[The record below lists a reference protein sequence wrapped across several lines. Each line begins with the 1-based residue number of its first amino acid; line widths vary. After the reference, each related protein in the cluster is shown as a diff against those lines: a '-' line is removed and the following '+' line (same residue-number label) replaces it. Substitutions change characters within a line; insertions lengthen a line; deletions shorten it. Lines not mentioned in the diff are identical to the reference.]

1 MKLTSGSTRQYYI
14 ARITIFFFI
23 ITLIAGMV
31 GCDLPPAEIWDW
43 YDLHA
48 ITYNLRRSYLLMNN
62 LDSYTPGYIELAS
75 DTANYGKGW
84 EPIGAYGEPFIGN
97 FNGLGHEIRDLFIN
111 RIDENEVGLF
121 GLVDEG
127 GVINN
132 VGIVDATIAGK
143 QHIGCLVGKNLG
155 TVTNSYSR
163 GNVINGDEFVPSVK
177 YMLVISSTAGGWV
190 SNPTERILMYDA
202 GMVVSL
208 VATPN
213 SGYQF
218 VNWTGDVSTIADV
231 NAVTT
236 TITMNDNYSITANF
250 EQMLTEQ
257 SIPTLSSTV
266 GGSVATPSEGIFCC
280 DFGMV
285 NATVAGNNHIGCL
298 VEKNLSTLTD
308 SYLTGNVAG
317 DQYVGGLV
325 GLNEGTITNSY
336 YNYDEV
342 LINGENIITI
352 GALFGEDFE
361 QWLANGKFLNVN
373 QRLSQENGFYV
384 INTVSDFKELLAFG
398 QNGYLKF
405 RLTNDLDLS
414 NENNFYIPY
423 LAGEFDGSGH
433 EISNLSFNFEFMS
446 QVGLFGYLAFGGRI
460 TQLGVVNLD
469 VTATYRVGGVVG
481 ENDGTVSNSHSSG
494 NVAGDDYI
502 GGLVGY
508 NRKGTV
514 INSYSTSSVAGSFSV
529 GGVVGGNDGTMSNS
543 YSSGNVNGDQYVGGV
558 VGYNC
563 RGFMSNSY
571 SIASVSGFFSIGGLV
586 GVNEDTVTNSYSSG
600 SVTGEQYVGGLVGTN
615 KNTVTNSY
623 SMDSTSGDQ
632 YVGGLVGL
640 NDGTT
645 TTSYSSGSVTGVQYV
660 GGLVG
665 INKDTVTDS
674 HSIGNVTGSSG
685 VGGLVG
691 INDGNARNSY
701 FAGSVAGE
709 WDIGGIVGTNYGT
722 VRNSHSTGSVTGNNY
737 VGGIVG
743 GNDGIVTYS
752 HSTGSVTGMWDVGGL
767 MGSNSGTV
775 TNSYSTGSV
784 SGSSITSGLVAMNG
798 ADGTVSDS
806 FSVGSVAGSYYI
818 GGLVA
823 VNFGAVSNSYAA
835 GKVTGDEYVGGL
847 VGVNWGGNVSNSFW
861 DTKTSGQVTSAG
873 GTGKTTTEMQELGT
887 FTLAAWDICAV
898 APGATNPSCTWN
910 IVYKQTY
917 PFLSWQ
923 YAF

>member
-1 MKLTSGSTRQYYI
+1 MKITSGSTKQHHVV
-14 ARITIFFFI
+14 RITIF
-23 ITLIAGMV
+23 LVLVAVIAGMV
-31 GCDLPPAEIWDW
+31 GCDLPPAEIRDW

-48 ITYNLRRSYLLMNN
+48 VIFNLRRSYLLMND
-62 LDSYTPGYIELAS
+62 LDSTTLGYIELAS
-75 DTANYGKGW
+75 DTANDGKGW
-84 EPIGAYGEPFIGN
+84 EPIGARGEPFTGN
-97 FNGLGHEIRDLFIN
+97 FDGLGYEIRDLFSD
-111 RIDENEVGLF
+111 RPDEDEVGLF

-127 GVINN
+127 GVIKN
-132 VGIVDATIAGK
+132 VGIVDATISGK
-143 QHIGCLVGKNLG
+143 HHIGCLVGKNLG

-163 GNVINGDEFVPSVK
+163 GNVINGDEFMPSIR
-177 YMLVISSTAGGWV
+177 YMLVISSTAGGSV
-190 SNPTERILMYDA
+190 TTPTERILMYDA
-202 GMVVSL
+202 GTVVGL
-208 VATPN
+208 VATPV

-231 NAVTT
+231 NAVST

-250 EQMLTEQ
+250 EQILTEQ
-257 SIPTLSSTV
+257 SILTISSTA
-266 GGSVATPSEGIFCC
+266 GGSVATPSEGIFFC
-280 DFGMV
+280 DFVMV
-285 NATVAGNNHIGCL
+285 NATVAGNNYIGCL
-298 VEKNLSTLTD
+298 VEKNLGTVTN

-325 GLNEGTITNSY
+325 GVNEGTITNSY

-352 GALFGEDFE
+352 GALLGADFE

-373 QRLSQENGFYV
+373 QRLSQENGSYV

-398 QNGYLKF
+398 QDGSLKF

-414 NENNFYIPY
+414 NETNFYIPY

-433 EISNLSFNFEFMS
+433 EISNLSFNFDFIS
-446 QVGLFGYLAFGGRI
+446 QVGLFGYLASGGKI
-460 TQLGVVNLD
+460 TQVGVGNLD

-481 ENDGTVSNSHSSG
+481 ENDGTVSNSYSSG
-494 NVAGDDYI
+494 NLAGDDYI

-514 INSYSTSSVAGSFSV
+514 SNSYSTSSVVGSFAV
-529 GGVVGGNDGTMSNS
+529 GGVVGGNDGTVRNS
-543 YSSGNVNGDQYVGGV
+543 YSSGNVIGDEYVGGV
-558 VGYNC
+558 VGYNWK
-563 RGFMSNSY
+563 GAVSNSY
-571 SIASVSGFFSIGGLV
+571 SIGSVSGFFSIGGLV

-600 SVTGEQYVGGLVGTN
+600 SVTGEQYAGGLVGIN
-615 KNTVTNSY
+615 KDTVANSY
-623 SMDSTSGDQ
+623 STGSTSGDQ

-640 NDGTT
+640 NDGTM

-674 HSIGNVTGSSG
+674 HSTGNVTGSSG

-691 INDGNARNSY
+691 TNDGNARNSY

-709 WDIGGIVGTNYGT
+709 WDIGGVVGTNYGN
-722 VRNSHSTGSVTGNNY
+722 VRNSYSTGSVTGNNY

-743 GNDGIVTYS
+743 GNDGRVSNS
-752 HSTGSVTGMWDVGGL
+752 HSTGSVTGKWDVGGL

-798 ADGTVSDS
+798 ADGTVSNS
-806 FSVGSVAGSYYI
+806 FSVGNVAGSYYI

-823 VNFGAVSNSYAA
+823 VNFGAVSNSYAT

-873 GTGKTTTEMQELGT
+873 GTGKTTKEMQEIGT

-910 IVYKQTY
+910 IVYEQTY

-923 YAF
+923 YVF

>member
-1 MKLTSGSTRQYYI
+1 MKTTSGSTRQHHL
-14 ARITIFFFI
+14 ARITIFFFMVA
-23 ITLIAGMV
+23 LIAGMV
-31 GCDLPPAEIWDW
+31 GCDLPPAEIRDW

-48 ITYNLRRSYLLMNN
+48 ATYNLRRSYLLMND
-62 LDSYTPGYIELAS
+62 LDSTTPGYIELAS
-75 DTANYGKGW
+75 DTANGGKGW

-97 FNGLGHEIRDLFIN
+97 FDGLGYEIRDLFIN
-111 RIDENEVGLF
+111 RPDEDEIGLF
-121 GLVDEG
+121 GLVDVG
-127 GVINN
+127 GVIKN
-132 VGIVDATIAGK
+132 VGIVNTSITGK
-143 QHIGCLVGKNLG
+143 HQIGCLVGKNLG

-163 GNVINGDEFVPSVK
+163 GNVINGDDSMPSVQ
-177 YMLVISSTAGGWV
+177 YMLAIFSTVGGSV
-190 SNPTERILMYDA
+190 TTPTERILMYDA
-202 GMVVSL
+202 GTVVDL
-208 VATPN
+208 VATPV

-231 NAVTT
+231 NAVST
-236 TITMNDNYSITANF
+236 TITMNDNYSIRANF
-250 EQMLTEQ
+250 EPILQEQ
-257 SIPTLSSTV
+257 SILTISSTD
-266 GGSVATPSEGIFCC
+266 GGSFATPDEGIFCC
-280 DFGMV
+280 NFSVV

-298 VEKNLSTLTD
+298 VEKNLDIVTN

-325 GLNEGTITNSY
+325 GVNEGTITNSH

-352 GALFGEDFE
+352 GALFGADFE

-373 QRLSQENGFYV
+373 QRLSQENGSYV

-398 QNGYLKF
+398 QDGSLKF

-414 NENNFYIPY
+414 NEANFYIPY

-433 EISNLSFNFEFMS
+433 EILNLNFNFDFIS
-446 QVGLFGYLAFGGRI
+446 QVGLFGYLASSGKI
-460 TQLGVVNLD
+460 TQVGVGNLD
-469 VTATYRVGGVVG
+469 VTATYRVGGLVG
-481 ENDGTVSNSHSSG
+481 ENDGTVSNSYSSG

-508 NRKGTV
+508 NRKGIV
-514 INSYSTSSVAGSFSV
+514 SNSYSTGSVVGSLTV
-529 GGVVGGNDGTMSNS
+529 GGIVGGNDGTVSNS

-558 VGYNC
+558 VGYNWE
-563 RGFMSNSY
+563 GIVSNSY

-586 GVNEDTVTNSYSSG
+586 GVNEDTLTNSYSSG
-600 SVTGEQYVGGLVGTN
+600 SVTGEQYAGGLVGIN
-615 KNTVTNSY
+615 SDTVTNSY
-623 SMDSTSGDQ
+623 STGSTSGDQ

-640 NDGTT
+640 NDGTM

-674 HSIGNVTGSSG
+674 LSIGNVTGSSG

-691 INDGNARNSY
+691 TNDGNTSNSH
-701 FAGSVAGE
+701 FAGNVAGE
-709 WDIGGIVGTNYGT
+709 WDVGGVVGINYGN
-722 VRNSHSTGSVTGNNY
+722 VKYSYSSGSVTGNNY
-737 VGGIVG
+737 IGGIVG
-743 GNDGIVTYS
+743 GNDGRVSNS

-798 ADGTVSDS
+798 ADGTVSNS
-806 FSVGSVAGSYYI
+806 FSVGSVAGTYYV

-823 VNFGAVSNSYAA
+823 VNFGAVSNSYSA

-873 GTGKTTTEMQELGT
+873 GTGKTTTEMQEIGT
-887 FTLAAWDICAV
+887 FTVAAWDICAV

-910 IVYKQTY
+910 IVYEQTY

-923 YAF
+923 SVF